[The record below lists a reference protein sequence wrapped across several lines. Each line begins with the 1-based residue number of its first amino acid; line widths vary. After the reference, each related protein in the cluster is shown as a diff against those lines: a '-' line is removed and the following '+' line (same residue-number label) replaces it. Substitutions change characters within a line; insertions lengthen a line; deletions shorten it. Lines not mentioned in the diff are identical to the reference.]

1 MLLREAFQTH
11 IHSSCTIHWAH
22 KGSSFY
28 QLASVARM
36 THLCV
41 LPGNLWQEFS
51 AEIMKHGGTGD
62 GLWNMF
68 QGGKCRCWTKETYQR
83 RPPGEGEFS
92 PTSRKMLPQR
102 QGSLCGNPHVRC
114 GWQVCGCLA
123 QIEWASYCVLQKSQ
137 LVEEAGSSFIF
148 FSRSFVSGD
157 GGCVSF

>member
-1 MLLREAFQTH
+1 MVLLREAFQTH

-22 KGSSFY
+22 KGSSFN

-114 GWQVCGCLA
+114 GWQVCVCILTSPCNRKA
-123 QIEWASYCVLQKSQ
+123 PCSVDLE
-137 LVEEAGSSFIF
+137 
-148 FSRSFVSGD
+148 D
-157 GGCVSF
+157 GAF